1 MQSGF
6 PTPFPWPKGQNH
18 AETAAVLW
26 APRRE
31 KDKASSQC
39 RSKAGTS
46 ATWSRQRPAL
56 AGSPRQAP
64 GYRRLYYR
72 LSSSRS
78 NAGAVQQLSTGL
90 QYPQGN
96 FSSQQQRGVRNSP
109 KEAACCW
116 SFPRFSLRAPLFLL
130 TQPCCPH
137 PVMGRWLLR
146 PRPSVRKCSPLMSS
160 PSGTWGP
167 GLGPDGG
174 VECVASQED
183 KLEPSHA
190 LCGSVGGGRGAG
202 MVQGMSWSPVGRAGR
217 GPAVLC

>member
-1 MQSGF
+1 MLYHDSSWLLHREHMVVVHHHYLGPLPLTLACPISG
-6 PTPFPWPKGQNH
+6 NH
-18 AETAAVLW
+18 AKRFPHTLPLTQRPESRRDSSCPVG
-26 APRRE
+26 PRRE

-64 GYRRLYYR
+64 GYRRLHYR

-109 KEAACCW
+109 RRLPAAGAFPGSASEPC
-116 SFPRFSLRAPLFLL
+116 SFF
-130 TQPCCPH
+130 
-137 PVMGRWLLR
+137 
-146 PRPSVRKCSPLMSS
+146 
-160 PSGTWGP
+160 
-167 GLGPDGG
+167 
-174 VECVASQED
+174 
-183 KLEPSHA
+183 
-190 LCGSVGGGRGAG
+190 
-202 MVQGMSWSPVGRAGR
+202 
-217 GPAVLC
+217 

>member
-1 MQSGF
+1 MVVTQGAHGRSPPPLPGAS
-6 PTPFPWPKGQNH
+6 PSDACLPHLRKPRKAVSPHPSPDPKARATLRQQLSCGP
-18 AETAAVLW
+18 
-26 APRRE
+26 PRRE

-64 GYRRLYYR
+64 GYRRLHYR

-109 KEAACCW
+109 RRLPAAGAFPGSASEPC
-116 SFPRFSLRAPLFLL
+116 SFF
-130 TQPCCPH
+130 
-137 PVMGRWLLR
+137 
-146 PRPSVRKCSPLMSS
+146 
-160 PSGTWGP
+160 
-167 GLGPDGG
+167 
-174 VECVASQED
+174 
-183 KLEPSHA
+183 
-190 LCGSVGGGRGAG
+190 
-202 MVQGMSWSPVGRAGR
+202 
-217 GPAVLC
+217 